1 MVLVGDVE
9 PQLRRELG
17 FYDGI
22 GIVIGIMIG
31 SGIFASPGSALAAAG
46 SPALALA
53 AWALAALLVAVAS
66 LAYSELAISPPVR
79 PGAGALGSTGREAIW
94 ARPCRWR
101 AASCR

>member
-22 GIVIGIMIG
+22 GIVVGIMIG
-31 SGIFASPGSALAAAG
+31 SGIFASPGTALSAAG

-53 AWALAALLVAVAS
+53 A
-66 LAYSELAISPPVR
+66 
-79 PGAGALGSTGREAIW
+79 
-94 ARPCRWR
+94 
-101 AASCR
+101 